1 MKEIAQVLEVPLA
14 WLEFWEYPK
23 VILVAKAERD
33 SKTPSFSPPQVLRAG
48 NPVGEHH
55 TGWSQSSL
63 GGTTLS
69 EEDQE
74 GVWTG

>member
-33 SKTPSFSPPQVLRAG
+33 SKTPSFSPP
-48 NPVGEHH
+48 
-55 TGWSQSSL
+55 TGSPRRESRW
-63 GGTTLS
+63 
-69 EEDQE
+69 
-74 GVWTG
+74 